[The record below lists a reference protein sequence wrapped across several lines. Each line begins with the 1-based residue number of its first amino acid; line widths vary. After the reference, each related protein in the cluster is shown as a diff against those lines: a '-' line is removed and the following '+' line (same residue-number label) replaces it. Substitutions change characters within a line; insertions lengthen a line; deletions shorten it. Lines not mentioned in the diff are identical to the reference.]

1 MSAWL
6 WPTTAD
12 VGMRVFA
19 NSLASLLG
27 EAATGVQAY
36 LISETSARTINALS
50 LIHI

>member
-19 NSLASLLG
+19 KNYASLLA
-27 EAATGVQAY
+27 EAAMGMQTYLLSDTSVQVF
-36 LISETSARTINALS
+36 RTCLT
-50 LIHI
+50 